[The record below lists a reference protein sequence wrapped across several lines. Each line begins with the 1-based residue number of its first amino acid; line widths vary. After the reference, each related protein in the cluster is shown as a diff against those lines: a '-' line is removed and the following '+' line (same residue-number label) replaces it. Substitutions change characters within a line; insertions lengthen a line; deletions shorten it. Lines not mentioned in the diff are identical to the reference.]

1 MPLAPQIVASLRRL
15 ARRDLFPGIVDAAA
29 LSAAA
34 RSAPFALLAQTH
46 APDPLLAYANSAAA
60 ALFGL
65 EPSDVGRMPT
75 RLLGRDE
82 RARAPGAHAAPPG
95 FNFAEHMSGVRVTKD
110 AQRAFRILDAT
121 AWAVAGAEAGGAPA
135 AHAVMFSKWESVEPA
150 PGARVSI
157 VDARVRPE
165 HAALFRAL
173 TLENARCS
181 AREPGVVRFDVVQR
195 DDDPA
200 AFVLVEAFVDA
211 AAAAAHKTTPH
222 YLAWRDAVA
231 PLMAKPRSAAAGA
244 SVWPGPAAA
253 FRDGG
258 RGA

>member
-1 MPLAPQIVASLRRL
+1 MPLAPLIVASLRRL
-15 ARRDLFPGIVDAAA
+15 ARRDLFPGIIDGAA

-46 APDPLLAYANSAAA
+46 APDPLLAYANTTAA

-82 RARAPGAHAAPPG
+82 RARAPGAHAAPN

-121 AWAVAGAEAGGAPA
+121 AWAVTGAEGAGSALVG
-135 AHAVMFSKWESVEPA
+135 HAVMFSKWESVEPA
-150 PGARVSI
+150 PSAHVAI

-165 HAALFRAL
+165 HVALFRAL

-195 DDDPA
+195 DDDPTL
-200 AFVLVEAFVDA
+200 FVLVEAFVDA
-211 AAAAAHKTTPH
+211 AAAAAHKATPH

-231 PLMAKPRSAAAGA
+231 PLMAEPRSARAGA